1 MTSFVSGPTIGVTE
15 PMYGDGVPAASNGAA
30 SDSPMTGSGYTDQLA
45 TTRPHMWAGPGVPGP
60 ASSGDIERLR
70 DDLNR
75 FIERVM
81 PLVETI
87 HSRWPQIPRTRC
99 MVMQGFCL
107 VTRKVGMT
115 SSQEGKSP

>member
-1 MTSFVSGPTIGVTE
+1 
-15 PMYGDGVPAASNGAA
+15 MYGDGVPAASNGAA

-81 PLVETI
+81 PLVELAEK
-87 HSRWPQIPRTRC
+87 
-99 MVMQGFCL
+99 L
-107 VTRKVGMT
+107 VNQNVSKTERLRAVF
-115 SSQEGKSP
+115 GKR